1 MQYSQTYR
9 LPANER
15 ELHPREE
22 MEKKPYAAGVPVVVP
37 YEFREYC
44 NHVYKINV
52 QLCVQSTYF

>member
-44 NHVYKINV
+44 NPVSYTHLTLPTKLEV
-52 QLCVQSTYF
+52 